1 MSISVDKRGEGTA
14 VLKMPQNALRDS
26 VGEMGKLAR
35 ELVDEGIQRVVLDFS
50 STRRVDSHGLG
61 QVVAFHMA
69 MQKAEVPFCVA
80 GIKDTVKELF
90 SLTNLDKIIEIHD
103 TVTDALEALG

>member
-1 MSISVDKRGEGTA
+1 MSITVDKRGEGTA
-14 VLKMPQNALRDS
+14 VLGMPQNVVRDG

-35 ELVDEGIQRVVLDFS
+35 ELADEGIQRVVLDFG

-69 MQKAEVPFCVA
+69 MKKARIPFCIA

-90 SLTNLDKIIEIHD
+90 SLTNLDKIIEIYD
-103 TVTDALEALG
+103 SVPEALEALH

>member
-1 MSISVDKRGEGTA
+1 MSIIVDKRGEGTA
-14 VLKMPQNALRDS
+14 VLGMPQNVVRDG

-35 ELVDEGIQRVVLDFS
+35 ELVEEGVQRVVLDFG

-69 MQKAEVPFCVA
+69 MQKAQIPFCLV

-90 SLTNLDKIIEIHD
+90 SLTNLDKILEIHD
-103 TVTDALEALG
+103 SIPEALDALR